1 MNVFQAERE
10 SIAGK
15 LTAAGVAAVTLD
27 PSAALPHVLVDLP
40 RVTGSQGVGGWSA
53 EFRIQIAA
61 PPPGDT
67 VALAW
72 MLDQLEPVLATLS
85 TAYAEPQTVTRNDV
99 DVPAY
104 VVAVT
109 RSLSNPNC

>member
-10 SIAGK
+10 AIAGK
-15 LTAAGVAAVTLD
+15 LTAAGVVNVTLD
-27 PSAALPHVLVDLP
+27 PGAQLPHVLVDLP
-40 RVTGSQGVGGWSA
+40 RVTGSEGIGGWSA
-53 EFRIQIAA
+53 EYRIQIAA
-61 PPPGDT
+61 PPPGDSA
-67 VALAW
+67 ALAW
-72 MLDQLEPVLATLS
+72 MLDQLEPVLATLA
-85 TAYAEPQTVTRNDV
+85 TAFAEPQTVTRFDV